1 MSNEINDY
9 RNYKTQQTIR
19 KKTNIPD
26 KRNLEFCITERLGDL
41 SFFRHLSY
49 YVPKNE
55 IMLFLYRNI
64 SFELISYLDNSNQS
78 FDHFCNN
85 FEQTPCLLE
94 NYLLYLYNNYTNHLE
109 TSYSTYFNQ
118 LMQLRA
124 SNYYKYIFDMLN
136 WTVYKNDNFDEID
149 NENNENFLLSLYYPG
164 ILKTDPPRFP
174 IRFCKS
180 LKNLSNARNGS
191 KNYFIKNSE
200 LEMNIE
206 FKGLPANIYICY
218 SKFYVDV
225 ISANKKLEIIE
236 RYDTIDEFKNGCK
249 NDFNC
254 KEVYNTSNY
263 GLYSLDQHETFLCN
277 YEFLQSFYKAFNCST
292 IITKESSIDECPF
305 VYLPLIQYI
314 FANVHKNFNKCQFK
328 LPTVE
333 SKLRI
338 KNSDSKWQNRQQ
350 TIDKIA

>member
-1 MSNEINDY
+1 MAKPYGNGINSNNFGIKINPTNINAIHVSEIAILSITETLIAIISYVSCFWWKSLSLIQIVYNISKNLINIKSIGLNAIDNVLNVISKVTTIHGVQYLSSKTTKLASHRLFWLMLIVLTLLFNLFYMSNEINDY

-78 FDHFCNN
+78 FDHFCTN

-94 NYLLYLYNNYTNHLE
+94 NYLLYLYNNYTKHLE
-109 TSYSTYFNQ
+109 TRYSTYFNQ
-118 LMQLRA
+118 LMKLRA

-164 ILKTDPPRFP
+164 ILKTDPPRF
-174 IRFCKS
+174 
-180 LKNLSNARNGS
+180 
-191 KNYFIKNSE
+191 
-200 LEMNIE
+200 
-206 FKGLPANIYICY
+206 
-218 SKFYVDV
+218 
-225 ISANKKLEIIE
+225 
-236 RYDTIDEFKNGCK
+236 
-249 NDFNC
+249 
-254 KEVYNTSNY
+254 
-263 GLYSLDQHETFLCN
+263 Q
-277 YEFLQSFYKAFNCST
+277 
-292 IITKESSIDECPF
+292 
-305 VYLPLIQYI
+305 
-314 FANVHKNFNKCQFK
+314 
-328 LPTVE
+328 
-333 SKLRI
+333 
-338 KNSDSKWQNRQQ
+338 
-350 TIDKIA
+350 